1 MNIDDSA
8 IDEVQR
14 LNCKYK
20 ETWGTKINLSVMPR
34 EITQEKL
41 AECIELMIQKNVSL
55 LVAYNI
61 LFVKQ

>member
-14 LNCKYK
+14 LKCKYK
-20 ETWGTKINLSVMPR
+20 ETWGTEINLSVMPR

-41 AECIELMIQKNVSL
+41 AKCIELMIQKNVSL